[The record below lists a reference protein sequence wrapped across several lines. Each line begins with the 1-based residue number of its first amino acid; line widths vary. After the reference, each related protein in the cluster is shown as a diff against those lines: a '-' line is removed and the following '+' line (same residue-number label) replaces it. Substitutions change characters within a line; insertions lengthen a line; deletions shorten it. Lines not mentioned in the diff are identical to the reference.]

1 MEEKNWKFLIRK
13 SSRVGGEISV
23 KGAKNHALKVLAASV
38 LTEKKIII
46 KNIPSIEDIKRKEEL
61 LAQLGVKIERNGDN
75 LTVEAKKIETLRLDP
90 EKSKTIRTSIL
101 LAGALLGRFGRAE
114 FYHPGGCV
122 LGKRPVDLFLE
133 GFQKLGAEVKVGKK
147 DTIEISSKGRLPGGE
162 FFFPR
167 ISVTAT
173 EAMIIAAV
181 LAKGKTVLKNCAL
194 EPEIVALAD
203 FLNRCGA
210 KIEGAGS
217 PTVVIRGVS
226 KLNGGQCAIIPDR
239 IEAGTFLI
247 LGALHKA
254 KLNVTHCD
262 LGTLEA
268 LIVTLKKA
276 GVELEIKKNSITCL
290 PYKKLTAT
298 NIITHEYPGFATDI
312 QPPYTV
318 LATQAEGPS
327 LIHDP
332 IFDGRLFF
340 TDALS
345 QMGAKII
352 MCDPHRVVVNGPTK
366 LNGKRLASP
375 DIRAGM
381 ALVLA
386 GSIAEGETLID
397 NIYQIE
403 RGYAEIDARLRSVG
417 VDIQKV
423 L

>member
-13 SSRVGGEISV
+13 SSRVGGEIAV

-38 LTEKKIII
+38 LSDKKIFIN
-46 KNIPSIEDIKRKEEL
+46 NIPLIEDIKRKEEL
-61 LAQLGVKIERNGDN
+61 LTQLGVRIVRKNDSLEVD
-75 LTVEAKKIETLRLDP
+75 AKKIETTKLDP

-101 LAGALLGRFGRAE
+101 LAGALLGRFGHAE

-133 GFQKLGAEVKVGKK
+133 GFQKLGAEVRTGKK
-147 DTIEISSKGRLPGGE
+147 DTIEISSKGKLPGGE

-173 EAMIIAAV
+173 EAMIITAI
-181 LAKGKTVLKNCAL
+181 LAKGKTLLKNCAL

-210 KIEGAGS
+210 KIEGAGT
-217 PTVVIRGVS
+217 PNILIKGVS
-226 KLNGGQCAIIPDR
+226 KLSGGKCEIIPDR

-247 LGALHKA
+247 LGALHKT
-254 KLNVTHCD
+254 KLKVTHCNPE
-262 LGTLEA
+262 TLEA
-268 LIVTLKKA
+268 LTVMLKKA
-276 GVELEIKKNSITCL
+276 GVEMEFKKDTITCL
-290 PYKKLTAT
+290 PYKKLAAT

-340 TDALS
+340 TDALT

-366 LNGKRLASP
+366 LTGKRLASP

-381 ALVLA
+381 ALILA

-403 RGYAEIDARLRSVG
+403 RGYAEIDSRLRSIG

-423 L
+423 